1 VGKKGWFQPQPP
13 ERRVQV
19 LQTKRFPV
27 FGFDKIVRC
36 EYTVRMPPL
45 SDNASNLTYC
55 RRLLGALQALGLA
68 ALLLSGCASYNS
80 HLQAQSFAESARAYG
95 LAIQWSDYESAV
107 NFLEHP
113 PPSEDLGRL
122 KTFKVTAYEIRKV
135 KFLDNM
141 SRADQ
146 TVAIRYYKIDE
157 LIERSVVDQQT
168 WVYHP
173 EAKNWYLQ
181 SGLPDLG

>member
-1 VGKKGWFQPQPP
+1 
-13 ERRVQV
+13 
-19 LQTKRFPV
+19 
-27 FGFDKIVRC
+27 
-36 EYTVRMPPL
+36 
-45 SDNASNLTYC
+45 
-55 RRLLGALQALGLA
+55 
-68 ALLLSGCASYNS
+68 
-80 HLQAQSFAESARAYG
+80 
-95 LAIQWSDYESAV
+95 
-107 NFLEHP
+107 
-113 PPSEDLGRL
+113 
-122 KTFKVTAYEIRKV
+122 
-135 KFLDNM
+135 M

>member
-1 VGKKGWFQPQPP
+1 M
-13 ERRVQV
+13 
-19 LQTKRFPV
+19 T
-27 FGFDKIVRC
+27 
-36 EYTVRMPPL
+36 PL
-45 SDNASNLTYC
+45 SDDAANFTC
-55 RRLLGALQALGLA
+55 RRRLLGPLRALALA

-80 HLQAQSFAESARAYG
+80 HLQAQSFAQSARSYG

-135 KFLDNM
+135 KFLDDM

-157 LIERSVVDQQT
+157 LIERTIVDQQT
-168 WVYHP
+168 WVYYP
-173 EAKNWYLQ
+173 QEKIWYLQ
-181 SGLPDLG
+181 SGLPHLV

>member
-1 VGKKGWFQPQPP
+1 M
-13 ERRVQV
+13 RTR
-19 LQTKRFPV
+19 RFPV
-27 FGFDKIVRC
+27 FAFDKTVRC
-36 EYTVRMPPL
+36 EYTVCMTPL
-45 SDNASNLTYC
+45 SDDAANFTC
-55 RRLLGALQALGLA
+55 RRRLLGPLRALGLA

-80 HLQAQSFAESARAYG
+80 HLQAQSFAQSARSYG

-113 PPSEDLGRL
+113 PPPEDLVRL

-135 KFLDNM
+135 KFLDDM

-157 LIERSVVDQQT
+157 LIERTIVDEQS
-168 WVYHP
+168 WVYYP
-173 EAKNWYLQ
+173 QEKIWYLQ
-181 SGLPDLG
+181 SGLPHLG